1 MAQLRHGRP
10 YVPMPDDEDLL
21 TVGLNRAVTRVAEK
35 QGWRRTRPGRRK
47 RYAASPDAARRPE
60 RTART
65 APGRGGPKR
74 LAAAAE
80 RRQCGRA

>member
-21 TVGLNRAVTRVAEK
+21 TVGLNRAVTPVAEK

-60 RTART
+60 RTSRSR
-65 APGRGGPKR
+65 PD
-74 LAAAAE
+74 
-80 RRQCGRA
+80 RAGA